1 MFSINGIPL
10 DNPAMGWIL
19 RAPTKPLSELTVKRA
34 SVSLPGRLG
43 VVRGIYSSP
52 EPIVLTFVVRTPL
65 ANLEAL
71 YSLFA
76 RGWRLTR
83 TVNPTRTAL
92 FEFLSAS
99 PTGYGN
105 ADELVDL
112 TVLLRIP
119 EVYWRDTDTTTSP
132 ATAITTASQLVTG
145 LFPGMSGEVVDP
157 VIRLKGAF
165 SGLQVTDSGN
175 SWFSY
180 SGAISA
186 TQYLRFDA
194 GSGRAWV
201 TTTDTWSG
209 GTEVSGSI
217 DFSSPGFRISPHWPV
232 GLGSNIRDGR
242 CTVATATRSGM
253 TFEVRGNAAYVLS

>member
-1 MFSINGIPL
+1 MYSVNGIPL
-10 DNPAMGWIL
+10 DNPAMGWVF
-19 RAPTKPLSELTVKRA
+19 RAPSRPLTELVVRRP
-34 SVSLPGRLG
+34 SVTLPGRLG
-43 VVRGIYSSP
+43 VVRGIYASP
-52 EPIVLTFVVRTPL
+52 EAVTPTFVVQTPRE
-65 ANLEAL
+65 NLEAL
-71 YSLFA
+71 YSLFM
-76 RGWRLTR
+76 RGWRITR
-83 TVNPTRTAL
+83 TDDPTRNVL
-92 FEFLSAS
+92 YEFLSAT
-99 PTGYGN
+99 PEGYGEG
-105 ADELVDL
+105 DKIVDL
-112 TVLLRIP
+112 NVIVRFP
-119 EVYWRDTDTTTSP
+119 EVFWRATDPTTSAAVTINTP
-132 ATAITTASQLVTG
+132 SQVVTG
-145 LFPGMSGEVVDP
+145 LFPGLSGDIVDP

-180 SGAISA
+180 SGTILGS
-186 TQYLRFDA
+186 QYLRFDA